1 MLDSGRNNW
10 WFDCKKHITRFYL
23 RYIDGEGTWMNRMV
37 VTKTVQCCIKVYY
50 LARRRNRLGHRE
62 WIGGATA
69 NFCIWNYMLMMVW
82 VPVGSLW
89 SLEKPSGVSAR
100 NSHSMKTSA
109 PVDLVFPTIWITYV
123 QKCVY
128 NKCKKSRNFR
138 YDQMNDICWYRYVF
152 SM

>member
-1 MLDSGRNNW
+1 MALRTNKIE
-10 WFDCKKHITRFYL
+10 FDKGKKSFSVPNGQSRL
-23 RYIDGEGTWMNRMV
+23 NR
-37 VTKTVQCCIKVYY
+37 
-50 LARRRNRLGHRE
+50 ARSLTQPMMPWNSRSRRWRWIGHGGHRE

-69 NFCIWNYMLMMVW
+69 NFCIWNYMLMMIW
-82 VPVGSLW
+82 VPVVRLW